1 MMKKILLYIIGIV
14 TMLSACSDQ
23 DMAKQNGNN
32 GLPGM
37 VNLTFS
43 FTISEQT
50 EVYTRSIDP
59 DGEPITSIWLFLFN
73 DNGYY
78 LGHVRANKVTYSKD
92 NEITG
97 KGSDTFSAPNI
108 PSTVRR
114 IHFIANYNAA
124 DVDDSELLNRT
135 EKEVMTRFTS
145 SSGRLA
151 YWGRKKFSSEDEL
164 RTYFEEKGSTKDPI
178 VLYRNQAAITYTVK
192 EDVNLSIEGFAICNT
207 YAKGTVV
214 PYNHKGEN
222 VSGHD
227 PFDFDL
233 TSENVDHAA
242 HDFVTLCSGDDLIKA
257 TDPTDIVV
265 ENEWNNLQYVFEHEN
280 TQEAPMYAIFKI
292 GERFYK
298 LLIVDANLN
307 PYKIIRNHRYI
318 FKFVGI
324 PPTNLGYGSFNEAK
338 NGVAANNV
346 WVSIDDELPSIG
358 DEKSSLTIEGETTR
372 IYTEQKEEVIRFT
385 YKKESLDEEVTATAQ
400 WLTNEGLADSDLNLQ
415 YDSDTGEGSITIS
428 LNEISDT
435 PQYGTLQIK
444 AGKYPR
450 TIQII
455 YLNKFEFTPV
465 WTSSSVPRKSGEPVS
480 IVFNIPDTYPE
491 ELYPIE
497 CKISCNLFD
506 ADNAN
511 RLDVIEEETVFTID
525 GKTIER
531 DWDYKYVY
539 KIEREDGPGLHRVDF
554 KTLVDEYP
562 ENPDDPSVNVEDLT
576 WFLEAPYF
584 NTIQR
589 TINMVDASLANQKII
604 IKESGTGSY
613 ERKLLPIKGQQFDL
627 KFKLDGGGTPAG
639 TNVRIYMD
647 DAVESGY
654 YEGDNWAD
662 ENLSEEKN
670 DASDAGRYFIYTV
683 PDSPGTD
690 GYYSIPFY
698 TTKAQCAGY
707 ARLAAADVDNNNAP
721 EHCYKSAIVTRI
733 NYPNAYKFN
742 MEINNTK
749 VVYGIGRPVNLTIRI
764 APPVE
769 IIDAAT
775 PPTNVTATFFIQTN
789 NLEPTPDNT
798 YLFSKVDGG
807 YEVTINN
814 LMFENDYIFQMQ
826 TKDIVSAETVAISEI
841 SGNVAIDEEAVTFT
855 NQTLSGSI
863 TVNGLTDG
871 FRTDSPFIA
880 LEKSDGT
887 RIGAF
892 TVSATT
898 GANTGTYS
906 LTLRGEYDFAENEEL
921 TVIYSPLSSSDVYVG
936 KTTITEL
943 LSSSPTLTLNKQQ

>member
-14 TMLSACSDQ
+14 TMLSACADQ
-23 DMAKQNGNN
+23 DMAKLNGNA
-32 GLPGM
+32 GLPDE

-43 FTISEQT
+43 FTIPGQT

-78 LGHVRANKVTYSKD
+78 LGHVQVGRADIKYSRD
-92 NEITG
+92 DETTG
-97 KGSDTFSAPNI
+97 TGSGTFSAPSI
-108 PSTVRR
+108 PSSVRR
-114 IHFIANYNAA
+114 IHFIANYDAA
-124 DVDDSELLNRT
+124 NVDDSELLNRT
-135 EKEVMTRFTS
+135 EEEVMTRFTS
-145 SSGRLA
+145 SSGRLV
-151 YWGRKKFSSEDEL
+151 YWGRKIFGSEDEL
-164 RTYFEEKGSTKDPI
+164 REYFEEKGNESDPI
-178 VLYRNQAAITYTVK
+178 ILYRNQAAITY
-192 EDVNLSIEGFAICNT
+192 ENNENLKIEGFAICNA

-214 PYNHKGEN
+214 PYNHAN
-222 VSGHD
+222 ND

-233 TSENVDHAA
+233 TGNNHEE

-257 TDPTDIVV
+257 TEPREVDV

-280 TQEAPMYAIFKI
+280 AQDDPMYVIFKI
-292 GERFYK
+292 DGKFYK
-298 LLIVDANLN
+298 LLIVDKDLN
-307 PYKIIRNHRYI
+307 PYQIIRNHRYV
-318 FKFVGI
+318 FRFSGI
-324 PPTNLGYGSFNEAK
+324 PTTLGYDTFEEAK

-358 DEKSSLTIEGETTR
+358 DGNSSLTIDGETTR
-372 IYTEQKEEVIRFT
+372 IYTEQKEEVINFT
-385 YKKESLDEEVTATAQ
+385 YEGGNLNEEVTAQ

-415 YDSDTGEGSITIS
+415 YNSSTGKGSITID
-428 LNEISDT
+428 LNAISDT

-465 WTSSSVPRKSGEPVS
+465 WTSSSVPRKSGESVS

-506 ADNAN
+506 ADNTN
-511 RLDVIEEETVFTID
+511 QLDVIEEETVFTID

-539 KIEREDGPGLHRVDF
+539 KIDKPGLHRVDF
-554 KTLVDEYP
+554 KTLVNEYP
-562 ENPDDPSVNVEDLT
+562 ENPDNPSENVEDLT

-589 TINMVDASLANQKII
+589 TINMVDIDYANQKII
-604 IKESGTGSY
+604 IYETTVDGGEDSGSY
-613 ERKLLPIKGQQFDL
+613 ERKLAPIKGQTFDL
-627 KFKLDGGGTPAG
+627 KFYLVGGKPAD
-639 TNVRIYMD
+639 TKIRIYMD
-647 DAVESGY
+647 EAVEPGHSASDSWL
-654 YEGDNWAD
+654 DNLGQA
-662 ENLSEEKN
+662 EY
-670 DASDAGRYFIYTV
+670 APDAGRYFLYTV
-683 PDSPGTD
+683 PEDVQLTD
-690 GYYSIPFY
+690 GKYLISIPY
-698 TTKAQCAGY
+698 RTVSAQCAGY
-707 ARLAAADVDNNNAP
+707 ARIAAADTDGNDAD
-721 EHCYKSAIVTRI
+721 HCYKSAIVTRTNNPEAYNFNLQI
-733 NYPNAYKFN
+733 NDMRELSLPYGMNREVTLSITPDIGSGLSVASS
-742 MEINNTK
+742 EILIKT
-749 VVYGIGRPVNLTIRI
+749 
-764 APPVE
+764 E
-769 IIDAAT
+769 
-775 PPTNVTATFFIQTN
+775 
-789 NLEPTPDNT
+789 NLEPVDNSVLTWDEERQGYIWRISNLRAQT
-798 YLFSKVDGG
+798 YSV
-807 YEVTINN
+807 
-814 LMFENDYIFQMQ
+814 QMR
-826 TKDIVSAETVAISEI
+826 TKDIVSAETITISEV
-841 SGNVAIDEEAVTFT
+841 SGNVAFYEDAVTIT
-855 NQTLSGSI
+855 NPELTGSI
-863 TVNGLTDG
+863 NIEDYTFQT
-871 FRTDSPFIA
+871 TSPFVA

>member
-14 TMLSACSDQ
+14 TMLSACADQ
-23 DMAKQNGNN
+23 DMAKLNGNA
-32 GLPGM
+32 GLPDE

-43 FTISEQT
+43 FTIPGQT

-78 LGHVRANKVTYSKD
+78 LGHVQVGRADIKYSRD
-92 NEITG
+92 DETTG
-97 KGSDTFSAPNI
+97 TGSGTFSAPSI
-108 PSTVRR
+108 PSSVRR
-114 IHFIANYNAA
+114 IHFIANYDAA
-124 DVDDSELLNRT
+124 NVDDSELLNRT
-135 EKEVMTRFTS
+135 EEEVMTRFTS
-145 SSGRLA
+145 SSGRLV
-151 YWGRKKFSSEDEL
+151 YWGRKIFGSEDEL
-164 RTYFEEKGSTKDPI
+164 REYFEEKGNESDPI
-178 VLYRNQAAITYTVK
+178 ILYRNQAAITY
-192 EDVNLSIEGFAICNT
+192 ENNENLKIEGFAICNA

-214 PYNHKGEN
+214 PYNHAN
-222 VSGHD
+222 ND

-233 TSENVDHAA
+233 TGNNHEE

-257 TDPTDIVV
+257 TEPREVDV

-280 TQEAPMYAIFKI
+280 AQDDPMYVIFKI
-292 GERFYK
+292 DGKFYK
-298 LLIVDANLN
+298 LLIVDKDLN
-307 PYKIIRNHRYI
+307 PYQIIRNHRYV
-318 FKFVGI
+318 FRFSGI
-324 PPTNLGYGSFNEAK
+324 PTTLGYDTFEEAK

-358 DEKSSLTIEGETTR
+358 DGNSSLTIDGETTR
-372 IYTEQKEEVIRFT
+372 IYTEQKEEVINFT
-385 YKKESLDEEVTATAQ
+385 YEGGNLNEEVTAQ

-415 YDSDTGEGSITIS
+415 YNSSTGKGSITID
-428 LNEISDT
+428 LNAISDT

-465 WTSSSVPRKSGEPVS
+465 WTSSSVPRKSGESVS

-506 ADNAN
+506 ADNTN
-511 RLDVIEEETVFTID
+511 QLDVIEEETVFTID

-539 KIEREDGPGLHRVDF
+539 KIDKPGLHRVDF
-554 KTLVDEYP
+554 KTLVNEYP
-562 ENPDDPSVNVEDLT
+562 ENPDNPSENVEDLT

-589 TINMVDASLANQKII
+589 TINMVDIDYANQKII
-604 IKESGTGSY
+604 IYETTVDGGEDSGSY
-613 ERKLLPIKGQQFDL
+613 ERKLAPIKGQTFDL
-627 KFKLDGGGTPAG
+627 KFYLVGGKPAD
-639 TNVRIYMD
+639 TKIRIYMD
-647 DAVESGY
+647 EAVEPGHSASDSWP
-654 YEGDNWAD
+654 DNLGQA
-662 ENLSEEKN
+662 EY
-670 DASDAGRYFIYTV
+670 APDAGRYFLYTV
-683 PDSPGTD
+683 PEDVQLTD
-690 GYYSIPFY
+690 GKYLISIPY
-698 TTKAQCAGY
+698 RTVSAQCAGY
-707 ARLAAADVDNNNAP
+707 ARIAAADTDGNDAD
-721 EHCYKSAIVTRI
+721 HCYKSAIVTRTNNPEAYNFNLQI
-733 NYPNAYKFN
+733 NDMRELSLPYGMNREVTLSITPDIGSGLSVASS
-742 MEINNTK
+742 EILIKT
-749 VVYGIGRPVNLTIRI
+749 
-764 APPVE
+764 E
-769 IIDAAT
+769 
-775 PPTNVTATFFIQTN
+775 
-789 NLEPTPDNT
+789 NLEPVDDSVLTWDEERQGYIWHISNLRAQT
-798 YLFSKVDGG
+798 YSV
-807 YEVTINN
+807 
-814 LMFENDYIFQMQ
+814 QMR
-826 TKDIVSAETVAISEI
+826 TKDIVSAETITISEV
-841 SGNVAIDEEAVTFT
+841 SGNVAFYEDAVTIT
-855 NQTLSGSI
+855 NPELTGSI
-863 TVNGLTDG
+863 NIEDYTFQT
-871 FRTDSPFIA
+871 TSPFVA

>member
-14 TMLSACSDQ
+14 TMLSACADQ
-23 DMAKQNGNN
+23 DMAKLNGNA
-32 GLPGM
+32 GLPDE

-43 FTISEQT
+43 FTIPGQT

-78 LGHVRANKVTYSKD
+78 LGHVQVGRADIKYSRD
-92 NEITG
+92 DETTG
-97 KGSDTFSAPNI
+97 TGSGTFSAPSI
-108 PSTVRR
+108 PSSVRR
-114 IHFIANYNAA
+114 IHFIANYDAA
-124 DVDDSELLNRT
+124 NVDDSELLNRT
-135 EKEVMTRFTS
+135 EEEVMTRFTS
-145 SSGRLA
+145 SSGRLV
-151 YWGRKKFSSEDEL
+151 YWGRKIFGSEDEL
-164 RTYFEEKGSTKDPI
+164 REYFEEKGNESDPI
-178 VLYRNQAAITYTVK
+178 ILYRNQAAITY
-192 EDVNLSIEGFAICNT
+192 ENNENLKIEGFAICNA

-214 PYNHKGEN
+214 PYNHAN
-222 VSGHD
+222 ND

-233 TSENVDHAA
+233 TGNNHEE

-257 TDPTDIVV
+257 TEPREVDV

-280 TQEAPMYAIFKI
+280 AQDDPMYVIFKI
-292 GERFYK
+292 DGKFYK
-298 LLIVDANLN
+298 LLIVDKDLN
-307 PYKIIRNHRYI
+307 PYQIIRNHRYV
-318 FKFVGI
+318 FRFSGI
-324 PPTNLGYGSFNEAK
+324 PTTLGYDTFEEAK

-358 DEKSSLTIEGETTR
+358 DGNSSLTIDGETTR
-372 IYTEQKEEVIRFT
+372 IYTEQKEEVINFT
-385 YKKESLDEEVTATAQ
+385 YEGGNLNEEVTAQ

-415 YDSDTGEGSITIS
+415 YNSSTGKGSITID
-428 LNEISDT
+428 LNAISDT

-465 WTSSSVPRKSGEPVS
+465 WTSSSVPRKSGESVS

-506 ADNAN
+506 ADNTN
-511 RLDVIEEETVFTID
+511 QLDVIEEETVFTID

-539 KIEREDGPGLHRVDF
+539 KIDKPGLHRVDF
-554 KTLVDEYP
+554 KTLVNEYP
-562 ENPDDPSVNVEDLT
+562 ENPDNPSENVEDLT

-589 TINMVDASLANQKII
+589 TINMVDNQKII
-604 IKESGTGSY
+604 IYETTVDGGEDSGSY
-613 ERKLLPIKGQQFDL
+613 ERKLAPIKGQTFDL
-627 KFKLDGGGTPAG
+627 KFYLVGGKPAD
-639 TNVRIYMD
+639 TKIRIYMD
-647 DAVESGY
+647 EAVEPGHSASDSWP
-654 YEGDNWAD
+654 DNLGQA
-662 ENLSEEKN
+662 EY
-670 DASDAGRYFIYTV
+670 APDAGRYFLYTV
-683 PDSPGTD
+683 PEDVQLTD
-690 GYYSIPFY
+690 GKYLISIPY
-698 TTKAQCAGY
+698 RTVSAQCAGY
-707 ARLAAADVDNNNAP
+707 ARIAAADTDGNDAD
-721 EHCYKSAIVTRI
+721 HCYKSAIVTRTNNPEAYNFNLQI
-733 NYPNAYKFN
+733 NDMRELSLPYGMNREVTLSITPDIGSGLSVASS
-742 MEINNTK
+742 EILIKT
-749 VVYGIGRPVNLTIRI
+749 
-764 APPVE
+764 E
-769 IIDAAT
+769 
-775 PPTNVTATFFIQTN
+775 
-789 NLEPTPDNT
+789 NLEPVDNSVLTWDEERQGYIWRISNLRAQT
-798 YLFSKVDGG
+798 YSV
-807 YEVTINN
+807 
-814 LMFENDYIFQMQ
+814 QMR
-826 TKDIVSAETVAISEI
+826 TKDIVSAETITISEV
-841 SGNVAIDEEAVTFT
+841 SGNVAFYEDAVTIT
-855 NQTLSGSI
+855 NPELTGSI
-863 TVNGLTDG
+863 NIEDYTFQT
-871 FRTDSPFIA
+871 TSPFVA

>member
-14 TMLSACSDQ
+14 TMLSACADQ
-23 DMAKQNGNN
+23 DMAKLNGNA
-32 GLPGM
+32 GLPDE

-43 FTISEQT
+43 FTIPGQT

-78 LGHVRANKVTYSKD
+78 LGHVQVGRADIKYSRD
-92 NEITG
+92 DETTG
-97 KGSDTFSAPNI
+97 TGSGTFSAPSI
-108 PSTVRR
+108 PSSVRR
-114 IHFIANYNAA
+114 IHFIANYDAA
-124 DVDDSELLNRT
+124 NVDDSELLNRT
-135 EKEVMTRFTS
+135 EEEVMTRFTS
-145 SSGRLA
+145 SSGRLV
-151 YWGRKKFSSEDEL
+151 YWGRKIFGSEDEL
-164 RTYFEEKGSTKDPI
+164 REYFEEKGNESDPI
-178 VLYRNQAAITYTVK
+178 ILYRNQAAITY
-192 EDVNLSIEGFAICNT
+192 ENNENLKIEGFAICNA

-214 PYNHKGEN
+214 PYNHAN
-222 VSGHD
+222 ND

-233 TSENVDHAA
+233 TGNNHEE

-257 TDPTDIVV
+257 TEPREVDV

-280 TQEAPMYAIFKI
+280 AQDDPMYVIFKI
-292 GERFYK
+292 DGKFYK
-298 LLIVDANLN
+298 LLIVDKDLN
-307 PYKIIRNHRYI
+307 PYQIIRNHRYV
-318 FKFVGI
+318 FRFSGI
-324 PPTNLGYGSFNEAK
+324 PTTLGYDTFEEAK

-358 DEKSSLTIEGETTR
+358 DGNSSLTIDGETTR
-372 IYTEQKEEVIRFT
+372 IYTEQKEEVINFT
-385 YKKESLDEEVTATAQ
+385 YEGGNLNEEVTAQ

-415 YDSDTGEGSITIS
+415 YNSSTGKGSITID
-428 LNEISDT
+428 LNAISDT

-465 WTSSSVPRKSGEPVS
+465 WTSSSVPRKSGESVS

-506 ADNAN
+506 ADNTN
-511 RLDVIEEETVFTID
+511 QLDVIEEETVFTID

-539 KIEREDGPGLHRVDF
+539 KIDKPGLHRVDF
-554 KTLVDEYP
+554 KTLVNEYP
-562 ENPDDPSVNVEDLT
+562 ENPDNPSENVEDLT

-589 TINMVDASLANQKII
+589 TINMVDASRANQKII

-627 KFKLDGGGTPAG
+627 KFKLDGGGIPAG

-670 DASDAGRYFIYTV
+670 DASDAGRYFIYIV

-698 TTKAQCAGY
+698 TTRAQCAGY
-707 ARLAAADVDNNNAP
+707 ARLAAADVDNDNDP
-721 EHCYKSAIVTRI
+721 EHCYKSAIVTRV
-733 NYPNAYKFN
+733 NYPDAYKFN
-742 MEINNTK
+742 MEINNTE
-749 VVYGIGRPVNLTIRI
+749 VVYGTGRPVDLTIRI

-775 PPTNVTATFFIQTN
+775 PPADVTATFFIQTN
-789 NLEPTPDNT
+789 NLEPTSDNT
-798 YLFSKVDGG
+798 YSFSKVDGG

-814 LMFENDYIFQMQ
+814 LMFENNYIFQMQ

-841 SGNVAIDEEAVTFT
+841 SGNVAIDGDAVTFT
-855 NQTLSGSI
+855 NQTLSGNI
-863 TVNGLTDG
+863 TVNGLAGG

-892 TVSATT
+892 DVESTVGSTEGIYT
-898 GANTGTYS
+898 
-906 LTLRGEYDFAENEEL
+906 LTLRGEYDFTEDEEL
-921 TVIYSPLSSSDVYVG
+921 TVIYSPLESSEIYVG
-936 KTTITEL
+936 KTNISEL
-943 LSSSPTLTLNKQQ
+943 LTSPTLTLYLQQ

>member
-14 TMLSACSDQ
+14 TMLSACADQ
-23 DMAKQNGNN
+23 DMAKLNGNA
-32 GLPGM
+32 GLPDE

-43 FTISEQT
+43 FTIPGQT

-78 LGHVRANKVTYSKD
+78 LGHVQVGRADIKYSRD
-92 NEITG
+92 DETTG
-97 KGSDTFSAPNI
+97 TGSGTFSAPSI
-108 PSTVRR
+108 PSSVRR
-114 IHFIANYNAA
+114 IHFIANYDAA
-124 DVDDSELLNRT
+124 NVDDSELLNRT
-135 EKEVMTRFTS
+135 EEEVMTRFTS
-145 SSGRLA
+145 SSGRLV
-151 YWGRKKFSSEDEL
+151 YWGRKIFGSEDEL
-164 RTYFEEKGSTKDPI
+164 REYFEEKGNESDPI
-178 VLYRNQAAITYTVK
+178 ILYRNQAAITY
-192 EDVNLSIEGFAICNT
+192 ENNENLKIEGFAICNA

-214 PYNHKGEN
+214 PYNHAN
-222 VSGHD
+222 ND

-233 TSENVDHAA
+233 TGNNHEE

-257 TDPTDIVV
+257 TEPREVDV

-280 TQEAPMYAIFKI
+280 AQDDPMYVIFKI
-292 GERFYK
+292 DGKFYK
-298 LLIVDANLN
+298 LLIVDKDLN
-307 PYKIIRNHRYI
+307 PYQIIRNHRYV
-318 FKFVGI
+318 FRFSGI
-324 PPTNLGYGSFNEAK
+324 PTTLGYDTFEEAK

-358 DEKSSLTIEGETTR
+358 DGNSSLTIDGETTR
-372 IYTEQKEEVIRFT
+372 IYTEQKEEVINFT
-385 YKKESLDEEVTATAQ
+385 YEGGNLNEEVTAQ

-415 YDSDTGEGSITIS
+415 YNSSTGKGSITID
-428 LNEISDT
+428 LNAISDT

-465 WTSSSVPRKSGEPVS
+465 WTSSSVPRKSGESVS

-506 ADNAN
+506 ADNTN
-511 RLDVIEEETVFTID
+511 QLDVIEEETVFTID

-539 KIEREDGPGLHRVDF
+539 KIDKPGLHRVDF
-554 KTLVDEYP
+554 KTLVNEYP
-562 ENPDDPSVNVEDLT
+562 ENPDNPSENVEDLT

-589 TINMVDASLANQKII
+589 TINMVDIDYANQKII
-604 IKESGTGSY
+604 IYETTVDGGEDSGSY
-613 ERKLLPIKGQQFDL
+613 ERKLAPIKGQTFDL
-627 KFKLDGGGTPAG
+627 KFYLVGGKPAD
-639 TNVRIYMD
+639 TKIRIYMD
-647 DAVESGY
+647 EAVEPGHSASDSWP
-654 YEGDNWAD
+654 DNLGQA
-662 ENLSEEKN
+662 EY
-670 DASDAGRYFIYTV
+670 APDAGRYFLYTV
-683 PDSPGTD
+683 PEDVQLTD
-690 GYYSIPFY
+690 GKYLISIPY
-698 TTKAQCAGY
+698 RTVSAQCAGY
-707 ARLAAADVDNNNAP
+707 ARIAAADTDGNDAD
-721 EHCYKSAIVTRI
+721 HCYKSAIVTRTNNPEAYNFNLQI
-733 NYPNAYKFN
+733 NDMRELSLPYGMNREVTLSITPDIGSGLSVASS
-742 MEINNTK
+742 EILIKT
-749 VVYGIGRPVNLTIRI
+749 
-764 APPVE
+764 E
-769 IIDAAT
+769 
-775 PPTNVTATFFIQTN
+775 
-789 NLEPTPDNT
+789 NLEPVDNSVLTWDEERQGYIWRISNLRAQT
-798 YLFSKVDGG
+798 YSV
-807 YEVTINN
+807 
-814 LMFENDYIFQMQ
+814 QMR
-826 TKDIVSAETVAISEI
+826 TKDIVSAETITISEV
-841 SGNVAIDEEAVTFT
+841 SGNVAFYEDAVTIT
-855 NQTLSGSI
+855 NPELTGSI
-863 TVNGLTDG
+863 NIEDYTFQT
-871 FRTDSPFIA
+871 TSPFVA

>member
-14 TMLSACSDQ
+14 TMLSACADQ
-23 DMAKQNGNN
+23 DMAKLNGNA
-32 GLPGM
+32 GLPDE

-43 FTISEQT
+43 FTIPGQT

-78 LGHVRANKVTYSKD
+78 LGHVQVGRADIKYSRD
-92 NEITG
+92 DETTG
-97 KGSDTFSAPNI
+97 TGSGTFSAPSI
-108 PSTVRR
+108 PSSVRR
-114 IHFIANYNAA
+114 IHFIANYDAA
-124 DVDDSELLNRT
+124 NVDDSELLNRA
-135 EKEVMTRFTS
+135 EEEVMTRFTS
-145 SSGRLA
+145 SSGRLV
-151 YWGRKKFSSEDEL
+151 YWGRKIFGSEDEL
-164 RTYFEEKGSTKDPI
+164 REYFEEKGNESDPI
-178 VLYRNQAAITYTVK
+178 ILYRNQAAITY
-192 EDVNLSIEGFAICNT
+192 ENNENLKIEGFAICNA

-214 PYNHKGEN
+214 PYNHAN
-222 VSGHD
+222 ND

-233 TSENVDHAA
+233 TGNNHEE

-257 TDPTDIVV
+257 TEPREVDV

-280 TQEAPMYAIFKI
+280 AQDDPMYVIFKI
-292 GERFYK
+292 DGKFYK
-298 LLIVDANLN
+298 LLIVDKDLN
-307 PYKIIRNHRYI
+307 PYQIIRNHRYV
-318 FKFVGI
+318 FRFSGI
-324 PPTNLGYGSFNEAK
+324 PTTLGYDTFEEAK

-358 DEKSSLTIEGETTR
+358 DGNSSLTIDGETTR
-372 IYTEQKEEVIRFT
+372 IYTEQKEEVINFT
-385 YKKESLDEEVTATAQ
+385 YEGGNLNEEVTAQ

-415 YDSDTGEGSITIS
+415 YNSSTGKGSITID
-428 LNEISDT
+428 LNAISDT

-465 WTSSSVPRKSGEPVS
+465 WTSSSVPRKSGESVS

-506 ADNAN
+506 ADNTN
-511 RLDVIEEETVFTID
+511 QLDVIEEETVFTID

-539 KIEREDGPGLHRVDF
+539 KIDKPGLHRVDF
-554 KTLVDEYP
+554 KTLVNEYP
-562 ENPDDPSVNVEDLT
+562 ENPDNPSENVEDLT

-589 TINMVDASLANQKII
+589 TINMVDIDYANQKII
-604 IKESGTGSY
+604 IYETTVDGGEDSGSY
-613 ERKLLPIKGQQFDL
+613 ERKLAPIKGQTFDL
-627 KFKLDGGGTPAG
+627 KFYLVGGKPAD
-639 TNVRIYMD
+639 TKIRIYMD
-647 DAVESGY
+647 EAVEPGHSASDSWP
-654 YEGDNWAD
+654 DNLGQA
-662 ENLSEEKN
+662 EY
-670 DASDAGRYFIYTV
+670 APDAGRYFLYTV
-683 PDSPGTD
+683 PEDVQLTD
-690 GYYSIPFY
+690 GKYLISIPY
-698 TTKAQCAGY
+698 RTVSAQCAGY
-707 ARLAAADVDNNNAP
+707 ARIAAADTDGNDAD
-721 EHCYKSAIVTRI
+721 HCYKSAIVTRTNNPEAYNFNLQI
-733 NYPNAYKFN
+733 NDMRELSLPYGMNREVTLSITPDIGSGLSVASS
-742 MEINNTK
+742 EILIKT
-749 VVYGIGRPVNLTIRI
+749 
-764 APPVE
+764 E
-769 IIDAAT
+769 
-775 PPTNVTATFFIQTN
+775 
-789 NLEPTPDNT
+789 NLEPVDNSVLTWDEERQGYIWRISNLRAQT
-798 YLFSKVDGG
+798 YSV
-807 YEVTINN
+807 
-814 LMFENDYIFQMQ
+814 QMR
-826 TKDIVSAETVAISEI
+826 TKDIVSAETITISEV
-841 SGNVAIDEEAVTFT
+841 SGNVAFYEDAVTIT
-855 NQTLSGSI
+855 NPELTGSI
-863 TVNGLTDG
+863 NIEDYTFQT
-871 FRTDSPFIA
+871 TSPFVA